1 MSIIK
6 SVNFSSVIRAAVR
19 KDLACL
25 ELSAAVKDAA
35 CKYARQG
42 GAKPLLD
49 ALVMDCSTSPSGKP
63 RTPAKGTVTACVLA
77 ALQTILEQGP
87 KSLARDPKHVERDEV
102 ADSFAQTVGIAFDL
116 AVIDGSNARKA
127 VAAAKRA
134 EKDADTG
141 TGTGTAT
148 GTASATAE
156 TASEGTD
163 TGTDY
168 KALYL
173 AALAENTQLKAQI
186 EGLQQPAPRKVRS
199 VKAA

>member
-1 MSIIK
+1 MSVIK

-49 ALVMDCSTSPSGKP
+49 ALVIDCTTSPSGKA
-63 RTPAKGTVTACVLA
+63 RTPAKGTVTACVLT

-87 KSLARDPKHVERDEV
+87 KSLARDPKHEERDAI
-102 ADSFAQTVGIAFDL
+102 ADAFAQTIGTAFDL

-127 VAAAKRA
+127 ATAAKKA
-134 EKDADTG
+134 EKEETAT
-141 TGTGTAT
+141 TAT
-148 GTASATAE
+148 GTASDTAE
-156 TASEGTD
+156 TATDATGTATD
-163 TGTDY
+163 AGTDY

-173 AALAENTQLKAQI
+173 AALAENTRLKAQI